1 MFALA
6 DIYQYLTKKQID
18 NADIQW
24 YEPSPKEKFL
34 SEKNMAK
41 LASQM
46 YRQLPAESQNNYFQY
61 KSFIL
66 PYMKKWIVIQSLPAI
81 DINPNRVNILELNN
95 NFIKKH
101 KFLFE
106 KSPVYID
113 QNNQVKP
120 VIDNVFKQKIVLSEY
135 DPITK
140 TMIKTIK
147 SSKNLTPEDYGKLD
161 LWKEKTVYFDYDF
174 VNKWKSFRQW
184 GHANPV
190 IPRHVDRSNEGLQC
204 RDPAR
209 ASLTQPQRGYDM
221 SEWYRAKGI

>member
-34 SEKNMAK
+34 SEKNIAK

-81 DINPNRVNILELNN
+81 DISPNRVNILELNN

-106 KSPVYID
+106 KSPVQIN
-113 QNNQVKP
+113 QNNQVSP
-120 VIDNVFKQKIVLSEY
+120 VIDNIFRQKIVLSEY
-135 DPITK
+135 DPDTK
-140 TMIKTIK
+140 TMNDLGKILCEPRTIAI
-147 SSKNLTPEDYGKLD
+147 NTMRYGAPL
-161 LWKEKTVYFDYDF
+161 ET
-174 VNKWKSFRQW
+174 
-184 GHANPV
+184 
-190 IPRHVDRSNEGLQC
+190 
-204 RDPAR
+204 
-209 ASLTQPQRGYDM
+209 
-221 SEWYRAKGI
+221 